1 MRRFPSPPTSP
12 MVPSSRSPH
21 THVRAIRPRPL
32 LLGTAL
38 ALMLPVLLPLYSPVA
53 AQAPAEHARTRWERQ
68 CQIRQDRFDLVL
80 PSAMRDHDVDMWI
93 VMQKEN
99 QFDPMYEDLG
109 RGYVGS
115 VGYWIFTDRGGDRIE
130 RAAIG
135 VSGFQLN
142 RCGYD
147 IVRGFAPLKDF
158 IAERDPKRI
167 GVNMSDAIGT
177 ADGLSKTNYDRL
189 VKELGPDYGSRLVSA
204 ERVVSEFRSNFT
216 ASRLV
221 ALGEAGELSRRLADR
236 ALSNEI
242 ITPGITTLEDV
253 SWWLMDQLQQRGLGS
268 SFEMP
273 SVYVTGPG
281 GVEAVSTDRIIQRG
295 DLLMIDWGVGYL
307 NTWTDVKRIA
317 YVLKPGE
324 TAVPA
329 GIQAAFDNA
338 VKVRNVI
345 RRTIVP
351 GPTAGEMIERLGA
364 EITKAGF
371 RMQGGFNEVTDDGV
385 IEVNIGCH
393 SIGDRGHG
401 SGPSIAWFNPGQHSF
416 PIKPFNPFSIELFV
430 WTPVPE
436 WGGAKARIP
445 LEDDAIVTQRG
456 VEWMYPIVDH
466 VIVIK

>member
-1 MRRFPSPPTSP
+1 M
-12 MVPSSRSPH
+12 PH
-21 THVRAIRPRPL
+21 TTLR
-32 LLGTAL
+32 LLGRRHLAAAL
-38 ALMLPVLLPLYSPVA
+38 FSVLLAPALT

-68 CQIRQDRFDLVL
+68 CQIRRDQFDLIL
-80 PSAMRDHDVDMWI
+80 PAAMRDHKVDMWI

-99 QFDPMYEDLG
+99 QFDPMFEDLG

-135 VSGFQLN
+135 VAGYQLD

-147 IVRGFAPLKDF
+147 LVRGFTPLQQF
-158 IAERDPKRI
+158 VAERDPKRI
-167 GVNMSDAIGT
+167 GVNMSDAIGA

-189 VKELGPDYGSRLVSA
+189 VKELGSVYGARLVSA

-242 ITPGITTLEDV
+242 ITPGVTTLEDV
-253 SWWLMDQLQQRGLGS
+253 AWWLADQLQQRGLGS

-273 SVYVTGPG
+273 SVYITGPT
-281 GVEAVSTDRIIQRG
+281 GVEAVSNERIIQRG

-317 YVLKPGE
+317 YVLKADE
-324 TAVPA
+324 QRVPA
-329 GIQAAFDNA
+329 GLQAAFDNA
-338 VKVRNVI
+338 VAVRDVI

-351 GPTAGEMIERLGA
+351 GPTAGVMLERLA
-364 EITKAGF
+364 TSITAAGY
-371 RMQGGFNEVTDDGV
+371 RLQGTFNEVGADGV

-401 SGPSIAWFNPGQHSF
+401 SGPSIAWFNPAQQAF

-445 LEDDAIVTQRG
+445 LEDDAIVTARG
-456 VEWMYPIVDH
+456 VEWMYPINER
-466 VIVIK
+466 IRVIK